1 MTNVK
6 FNGVPFER
14 TFTSLVDDFF
24 TEIPGLLKTEVNRPN
39 IKGHVPVNITEN
51 ENDYQIDVVA
61 PGYEKTDFKINVEN
75 NLLTISAEKK
85 EEKNT
90 NQQSKNIRKEF
101 HLRSFKR
108 TFTVDNKIDTEKIVA
123 KYVNGIL
130 MVILQRK
137 EEDKA
142 ASKDIEVQ

>member
-24 TEIPGLLKTEVNRPN
+24 TEVPALLKTEVNRPAL
-39 IKGHVPVNITEN
+39 KGHAPVNITEN
-51 ENDYQIDVVA
+51 ENEYQIEVVA
-61 PGYEKTDFKINVEN
+61 PGYEKTDFKINVEH

-85 EEKNT
+85 EEEKAGT
-90 NQQSKNIRKEF
+90 GKNIRKEF
-101 HLRSFKR
+101 YLRSFKR
-108 TFTVDNKIDTEKIVA
+108 TFTIDNKIDTEKIAA

-130 MVILQRK
+130 IVTLQRK
-137 EEDKA
+137 EEAKA